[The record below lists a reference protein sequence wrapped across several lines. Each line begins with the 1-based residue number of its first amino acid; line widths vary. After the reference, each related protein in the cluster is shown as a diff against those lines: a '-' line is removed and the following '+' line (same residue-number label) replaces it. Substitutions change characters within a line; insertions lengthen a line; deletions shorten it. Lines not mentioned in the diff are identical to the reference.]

1 MLKLK
6 VITPDKIITDEV
18 VDSITLPTTSG
29 MITVLNKHVAL
40 VSTIK
45 AGEMV
50 IKKGG
55 KGVGY
60 SVYKGL
66 VNVRPNVK
74 GITEVVVLLERGEMI
89 EELDHDRAE
98 EALKR
103 AIALKEENAEN
114 VDFSFFEGHVEKELN
129 RVKIAKKYRNRGF
142 TIGDTKDIN

>member
-18 VDSITLPTTSG
+18 VDSVSLPTTSG
-29 MITVLNKHVAL
+29 VITVLNKHIPL

-45 AGEMV
+45 AGEMT
-50 IKKGG
+50 IRKSGAG
-55 KGVGY
+55 IGY

-66 VNVRPNVK
+66 VNVRPHVK

-89 EELDHDRAE
+89 EELDHKRAE

-103 AIALKEENAEN
+103 AEELRDEN
-114 VDFSFFEGHVEKELN
+114 TNDEDFVYLEGMVEKEMN
-129 RVKIAKKYRNRGF
+129 RVKIAKKHRRHL
-142 TIGDTKDIN
+142 